1 MRLFVISPNSY
12 SCRWR
17 YSFSFDELKMTTNIA
32 DGNCMQLW
40 SPCLRGSG
48 IQAWLIRVLCSEL
61 KSRGRPGL
69 GSHLEFRALFQVHS
83 GVGPLQTLVFL
94 LADAQLLETHTS
106 QYPQSS
112 VAWLFY
118 RFSHLQSVLRRAHQL
133 CQTHPHINSKSP
145 GVTFHPIPRF
155 VCPQGRVF
163 YEVESPGVG
172 ILGPSWNLP
181 TTGRNQSACH
191 SNLSP
196 SKGH

>member
-1 MRLFVISPNSY
+1 MVILS
-12 SCRWR
+12 
-17 YSFSFDELKMTTNIA
+17 
-32 DGNCMQLW
+32 LW
-40 SPCLRGSG
+40 VRNPGLTYQGPLLRAEIKRST
-48 IQAWLIRVLCSEL
+48 
-61 KSRGRPGL
+61 RPG
-69 GSHLEFRALFQVHS
+69 FRALFPVHS
-83 GVGPLQTLVFL
+83 GVDPLQTPVFL

-118 RFSHLQSVLRRAHQL
+118 RSSHFQSVLRRTYWL
-133 CQTHPHINSKSP
+133 CQTHPHVNSKAP

-181 TTGRNQSACH
+181 TTGRNQSTCH
-191 SNLSP
+191 SNLPP
-196 SKGH
+196 SKGD